1 MKREVKIGIF
11 AIVMLFALWAGIRFL
26 SGIDIFSRN
35 ITYYATYENVSGL
48 QTAASVT
55 IHGVKVGTVESIT
68 FDPSKSNEVEV
79 ALAVKRQY
87 RLPVD
92 SRAVIYN
99 DGLMGGKAIMLELGT
114 ASEVLQRGDK
124 ITSVAGADMM
134 SSIGNE
140 LGDLKGKLTVVA
152 DNLATTLANLNT
164 LVEQNTDNLSGTMS
178 NLNSISASLDGVLKK
193 ERTNIEGIVAS
204 LNGLAEMLDQNTER
218 FDRIIGNVDAVAE
231 QLEQAKVDSLVKA
244 FTATADNLSRMLASI
259 NAGEGSVGELM
270 NDKEL
275 YANLATAS
283 GNLSA
288 LLADLKEHPAR
299 YVHFSVFGSDP
310 DKKAERKAA
319 KAEKKAAKAVKATAE
334 ANEAVENAE

>member
-1 MKREVKIGIF
+1 MKKEVKIGIF
-11 AIVMLFALWAGIRFL
+11 ALVMLFSLWAGIRFL

-35 ITYYATYENVSGL
+35 IIYYATYENVSGL
-48 QTAASVT
+48 QTAAPIT
-55 IHGVKVGTVESIT
+55 IHGVKVGTIESIT
-68 FDPSKSNEVEV
+68 FDPSKGSDVKV
-79 ALAVKRQY
+79 ALSVKRQY

-92 SRAVIYN
+92 TRAVIYDN
-99 DGLMGGKAIMLELGT
+99 GIMGGKAIMLELG
-114 ASEVLQRGDK
+114 SSNEILKRGDQ
-124 ITSVAGADMM
+124 IISDGGSDMI

-140 LGDLKGKLTVVA
+140 LGDLKGKLSVVA
-152 DNLATTLANLNT
+152 DNLATALANINT
-164 LVEQNTDNLSGTMS
+164 LVEQNTDNLSGTIS
-178 NLNSISASLDGVLKK
+178 NLNSISASLDGVLKS
-193 ERTNIEGIVAS
+193 ERKNIEGIVTS

-244 FTATADNLSRMLASI
+244 FTSTADNLSHMLASI

-275 YANLATAS
+275 YDNLAAAS

-299 YVHFSVFGSDP
+299 YVHFSIFGSDP

-319 KAEKKAAKAVKATAE
+319 RAEKKAAKAAQQAE
-334 ANEAVENAE
+334 

>member
-1 MKREVKIGIF
+1 MKKEIKIGIF
-11 AIVMLFALWAGIRFL
+11 AVVMLLALWAGIRFL

-35 ITYYATYENVSGL
+35 IIYYASYENVSGL
-48 QTAASVT
+48 QTAAPIT
-55 IHGVKVGTVESIT
+55 IHGVKVGTIESIT
-68 FDPSKSNEVEV
+68 FDPSKGSDVKV

-92 SRAVIYN
+92 TRAVIYDN
-99 DGLMGGKAIMLELGT
+99 GIMGGKAIKLDLGSSSEL
-114 ASEVLQRGDK
+114 LKRGDQ
-124 ITSVAGADMM
+124 IISDSGSDMM

-152 DNLATTLANLNT
+152 DNLATALANINT
-164 LVEQNTDNLSGTMS
+164 LVEQNTDNLSGTIS
-178 NLNSISASLDGVLKK
+178 NLNSISASLDGVLKS
-193 ERTNIEGIVAS
+193 ERKNIEGIVTS
-204 LNGLAEMLDQNTER
+204 LTGLAEMLNQNTER

-244 FTATADNLSRMLASI
+244 FTSTADNLSRMLASI

-275 YANLATAS
+275 YDNLAAAS

-299 YVHFSVFGSDP
+299 YVHFPVFGSDP

-319 KAEKKAAKAVKATAE
+319 RAEKKAAKAAQQAE
-334 ANEAVENAE
+334 

>member
-1 MKREVKIGIF
+1 MKKEVKIGIF
-11 AIVMLFALWAGIRFL
+11 AVVMLLALWAGIRFL

-35 ITYYATYENVSGL
+35 IIYYASYENVSGL
-48 QTAASVT
+48 QTAAPIT
-55 IHGVKVGTVESIT
+55 IHGVKVGTIESIT
-68 FDPSKSNEVEV
+68 FDPSKGSDVEV

-92 SRAVIYN
+92 TRAVIYDN
-99 DGLMGGKAIMLELGT
+99 GIMGGKAIKLDLGSSSEL
-114 ASEVLQRGDK
+114 LKRGDQ
-124 ITSVAGADMM
+124 IISEAGSDMM

-152 DNLATTLANLNT
+152 DNLATALANINT
-164 LVEQNTDNLSGTMS
+164 LVEQNTDNLSGTIS
-178 NLNSISASLDGVLKK
+178 NLNSISSSLDGVLKS
-193 ERTNIEGIVAS
+193 ERKNIEGIVTS

-231 QLEQAKVDSLVKA
+231 QLEQAKVDSLVQA
-244 FTATADNLSRMLASI
+244 FTSTADNLSRMLASI
-259 NAGEGSVGELM
+259 NAGEGTVGELM

-275 YANLATAS
+275 YDNLAAAS
-283 GNLSA
+283 SNLSA

-299 YVHFSVFGSDP
+299 YVHISVFGSDP

-319 KAEKKAAKAVKATAE
+319 RAEKKAAKAAQQAE
-334 ANEAVENAE
+334 

>member
-1 MKREVKIGIF
+1 MKKEVKIGIF
-11 AIVMLFALWAGIRFL
+11 AVVMLLALWAGIRFL

-35 ITYYATYENVSGL
+35 IIYYASYENVSGL
-48 QTAASVT
+48 QTAAPIT
-55 IHGVKVGTVESIT
+55 IHGVKVGTIESIT
-68 FDPSKSNEVEV
+68 FDPSKGSDVKV

-92 SRAVIYN
+92 TRAVIYDN
-99 DGLMGGKAIMLELGT
+99 GIMGGKAIKLDLGSSSEL
-114 ASEVLQRGDK
+114 LKRGDQ
-124 ITSVAGADMM
+124 IISDSGSDMM

-152 DNLATTLANLNT
+152 DNLATALANINT
-164 LVEQNTDNLSGTMS
+164 LVEQNTDNLSGTIS
-178 NLNSISASLDGVLKK
+178 NLNSISASLDGVLKS
-193 ERTNIEGIVAS
+193 ERKNIEGIVTS
-204 LNGLAEMLDQNTER
+204 LNGLAEMLNQNTER

-231 QLEQAKVDSLVKA
+231 QLEQAQVDSLVKA
-244 FTATADNLSRMLASI
+244 FTSTADNLSRMLASI

-270 NDKEL
+270 NDKGL
-275 YANLATAS
+275 YDNLAAAS

-319 KAEKKAAKAVKATAE
+319 RAEKKAAKAAQQAE
-334 ANEAVENAE
+334 

>member
-1 MKREVKIGIF
+1 MKKEVKIGIF
-11 AIVMLFALWAGIRFL
+11 ALVMLFSLWAGIRFL

-35 ITYYATYENVSGL
+35 IIYYATYENVSGL
-48 QTAASVT
+48 QTAAPIT
-55 IHGVKVGTVESIT
+55 IHGVKVGTIESIT
-68 FDPSKSNEVEV
+68 FDPSKGSDVKV
-79 ALAVKRQY
+79 ALSVKRQY

-92 SRAVIYN
+92 TRAVIYDN
-99 DGLMGGKAIMLELGT
+99 GIMGGKAIMLELG
-114 ASEVLQRGDK
+114 SSNEILKRGDQ
-124 ITSVAGADMM
+124 IISDGGSDMI

-140 LGDLKGKLTVVA
+140 LGDLKGKLSVVA
-152 DNLATTLANLNT
+152 DNLATALANINT
-164 LVEQNTDNLSGTMS
+164 LVEQNTDNLSGTIS
-178 NLNSISASLDGVLKK
+178 NLNSISASLDGVLKS
-193 ERTNIEGIVAS
+193 ERKNIEGIVTS

-244 FTATADNLSRMLASI
+244 FTSTADNLSRMLASI

-275 YANLATAS
+275 YDNLAAAS

-319 KAEKKAAKAVKATAE
+319 RAEKKAAKAAQQAE
-334 ANEAVENAE
+334 

>member
-11 AIVMLFALWAGIRFL
+11 AIVMLLALWAGIRFL
-26 SGIDIFSRN
+26 SGIDILSRN
-35 ITYYATYENVSGL
+35 ITYYATYANVNGL
-48 QTAASVT
+48 QTAAAVT
-55 IHGVKVGTVESIT
+55 IHGVKVGTVEGIT

-79 ALAVKRQY
+79 AISVKRQY

-99 DGLMGGKAIMLELGT
+99 DGIMGGKAIMLELGT
-114 ASEVLQRGDK
+114 ASEVLKRGDK
-124 ITSVAGADMM
+124 IISDAGADMM

-140 LGDLKGKLTVVA
+140 LGDLKGKLAVVA
-152 DNLATTLANLNT
+152 DNLATTLTNLNA
-164 LVEQNTDNLSGTMS
+164 LVEQNTANLSGTMS
-178 NLNSISASLDGVLKK
+178 NLNSISSTLDGVLKS
-193 ERTNIEGIVAS
+193 ERKNIEGIVIS

-244 FTATADNLSRMLASI
+244 FTATADNVSAMLASI
-259 NAGEGSVGELM
+259 NAGKGSLGELM
-270 NDKEL
+270 TDNEL
-275 YANLATAS
+275 YNNLATAS

-288 LLADLKEHPAR
+288 LLADLKEHPTR
-299 YVHFSVFGSDP
+299 YVHLSVFGSDP

-319 KAEKKAAKAVKATAE
+319 KAEKKAAKAAKQQNEGAAE
-334 ANEAVENAE
+334 

>member
-1 MKREVKIGIF
+1 MKKEVKIGIF
-11 AIVMLFALWAGIRFL
+11 AVVMLLSLWAGIRFL

-35 ITYYATYENVSGL
+35 IIYYASYENVSGL
-48 QTAASVT
+48 QTAAPIT
-55 IHGVKVGTVESIT
+55 IHGVKVGTIESIT
-68 FDPSKSNEVEV
+68 FDPSKGSDVEV

-92 SRAVIYN
+92 TRAVIYDN
-99 DGLMGGKAIMLELGT
+99 GIMGGKAIKLDLGSSSEL
-114 ASEVLQRGDK
+114 LKRGDQ
-124 ITSVAGADMM
+124 IISDAGSDMM

-152 DNLATTLANLNT
+152 DNLATALANINT
-164 LVEQNTDNLSGTMS
+164 LVEQNTDNLSGTIS
-178 NLNSISASLDGVLKK
+178 NLNSISSSLDGVLKS
-193 ERTNIEGIVAS
+193 ERKNIEGIVTS

-231 QLEQAKVDSLVKA
+231 QLEQAKVDSLVQA
-244 FTATADNLSRMLASI
+244 FTSTADNLSRMLASI
-259 NAGEGSVGELM
+259 NAGEGTVGELM

-275 YANLATAS
+275 YDNLAAAS

-319 KAEKKAAKAVKATAE
+319 RAEKKAAKAAQQAE
-334 ANEAVENAE
+334 

>member
-1 MKREVKIGIF
+1 MKKEVKIGIF
-11 AIVMLFALWAGIRFL
+11 AVVMLLALWAGIRFL

-35 ITYYATYENVSGL
+35 IIYYASYENVSGL
-48 QTAASVT
+48 QTAAPIT
-55 IHGVKVGTVESIT
+55 IHGVKVGTIESIT
-68 FDPSKSNEVEV
+68 FDPAKGSDVEV

-92 SRAVIYN
+92 TRAVIYDN
-99 DGLMGGKAIMLELGT
+99 GIMGGKAIKLDLGSSSEL
-114 ASEVLQRGDK
+114 LKRGDQ
-124 ITSVAGADMM
+124 IISDAGSDMM

-152 DNLATTLANLNT
+152 DNLATALANINT
-164 LVEQNTDNLSGTMS
+164 LVEQNTDNLSGTIS
-178 NLNSISASLDGVLKK
+178 NLNSISSSLDGVLKS
-193 ERTNIEGIVAS
+193 ERKNIEGIVTS

-231 QLEQAKVDSLVKA
+231 QLEQAKVDSLVQA
-244 FTATADNLSRMLASI
+244 FTSTADNLSRMLASI
-259 NAGEGSVGELM
+259 NAGEGTVGELM

-275 YANLATAS
+275 YDNLAAAS

-299 YVHFSVFGSDP
+299 YVHISVFGSDP

-319 KAEKKAAKAVKATAE
+319 RAEKKAAKAAQQAE
-334 ANEAVENAE
+334 

>member
-1 MKREVKIGIF
+1 MKKEVKIGIF
-11 AIVMLFALWAGIRFL
+11 AVVMLLALWAGIRFL

-35 ITYYATYENVSGL
+35 IIYYASYENVSGL
-48 QTAASVT
+48 QTAAPIT
-55 IHGVKVGTVESIT
+55 IHGVKMGTIESIT
-68 FDPSKSNEVEV
+68 FDPSKGSDVKV

-92 SRAVIYN
+92 TRAVIYDN
-99 DGLMGGKAIMLELGT
+99 GIMGGKAIKLDLGSSSEL
-114 ASEVLQRGDK
+114 LKRGDQ
-124 ITSVAGADMM
+124 IISDSGSDMM

-152 DNLATTLANLNT
+152 DNLATALANINT
-164 LVEQNTDNLSGTMS
+164 LVEQNTDNLSGTIS
-178 NLNSISASLDGVLKK
+178 NLNSISASLDGVLKS
-193 ERTNIEGIVAS
+193 ERKNIEGIVTS
-204 LNGLAEMLDQNTER
+204 LTGLAEMLNQNTER

-244 FTATADNLSRMLASI
+244 FTSTADNLSRMLASI

-275 YANLATAS
+275 YDNLAAAS

-319 KAEKKAAKAVKATAE
+319 RAEKKAAKAAQQAE
-334 ANEAVENAE
+334 

>member
-1 MKREVKIGIF
+1 MKKEVKIGIF
-11 AIVMLFALWAGIRFL
+11 AVVMLLALWAGIRFL

-35 ITYYATYENVSGL
+35 IIYYASYENVSGL
-48 QTAASVT
+48 QTAAPIT
-55 IHGVKVGTVESIT
+55 IHGVKVGTIESIT
-68 FDPSKSNEVEV
+68 FDPVKGSDVKV

-87 RLPVD
+87 RLPVNT
-92 SRAVIYN
+92 RAVIYDN
-99 DGLMGGKAIMLELGT
+99 GIMGGKAIMLELGSS
-114 ASEVLQRGDK
+114 SEVLSRGDQ
-124 ITSVAGADMM
+124 IISDSGSDMI

-152 DNLATTLANLNT
+152 DNLATALANINT
-164 LVEQNTDNLSGTMS
+164 LVEQNTDNLSGTIS
-178 NLNSISASLDGVLKK
+178 NLNSISASLDGVLKS
-193 ERTNIEGIVAS
+193 ERKNIEGIVTS

-244 FTATADNLSRMLASI
+244 FTSTADNLSRMLASI
-259 NAGEGSVGELM
+259 NAGEGTVGELM

-275 YANLATAS
+275 YDNLAAAS

-299 YVHFSVFGSDP
+299 YVHISVFGSDP

-319 KAEKKAAKAVKATAE
+319 RAEKKAAKAAQQAE
-334 ANEAVENAE
+334 

>member
-1 MKREVKIGIF
+1 MKKEVKIGIF
-11 AIVMLFALWAGIRFL
+11 AVVMLFALWAGIRFL

-35 ITYYATYENVSGL
+35 IIYYASYENVSGL
-48 QTAASVT
+48 QTAAPIT
-55 IHGVKVGTVESIT
+55 IHGVKVGTIESIT
-68 FDPSKSNEVEV
+68 FDPSKGSDVKV

-87 RLPVD
+87 RLPLD
-92 SRAVIYN
+92 TRAVIYDN
-99 DGLMGGKAIMLELGT
+99 GIMGGKAIKLDLGSSSEL
-114 ASEVLQRGDK
+114 LKRGDQ
-124 ITSVAGADMM
+124 IISDSGSDMM

-152 DNLATTLANLNT
+152 DNLATALANINT
-164 LVEQNTDNLSGTMS
+164 LVEQNTDNLSGTIS
-178 NLNSISASLDGVLKK
+178 NLNSISASLDGVLKS
-193 ERTNIEGIVAS
+193 ERKNIEGIVTS

-244 FTATADNLSRMLASI
+244 FTSTADNLSRMLASI

-275 YANLATAS
+275 YDNLAAAS
-283 GNLSA
+283 SNLSA

-319 KAEKKAAKAVKATAE
+319 RAEKKAAKAAQQAE
-334 ANEAVENAE
+334 

>member
-1 MKREVKIGIF
+1 MKKEVKIGIF
-11 AIVMLFALWAGIRFL
+11 ALVMLLSLWAGIRFL

-35 ITYYATYENVSGL
+35 IIYYASYENVSGL
-48 QTAASVT
+48 QTAAPIT
-55 IHGVKVGTVESIT
+55 IHGVKVGTIESIT
-68 FDPSKSNEVEV
+68 FDPSKGSDVEV

-92 SRAVIYN
+92 TRAVIYDN
-99 DGLMGGKAIMLELGT
+99 GIMGGKAIMLELG
-114 ASEVLQRGDK
+114 SSNEILKRGDQ
-124 ITSVAGADMM
+124 IISDGGSDMI

-140 LGDLKGKLTVVA
+140 LGDLKGKLSVVA
-152 DNLATTLANLNT
+152 DNLATALANINT
-164 LVEQNTDNLSGTMS
+164 LVEQNTDNLSGTIS
-178 NLNSISASLDGVLKK
+178 NLNSISASLDGVLKS
-193 ERTNIEGIVAS
+193 ERKNIEGIVTS

-244 FTATADNLSRMLASI
+244 FTSTADNLSRMLASI

-275 YANLATAS
+275 YDNLAAAS

-319 KAEKKAAKAVKATAE
+319 RAEKKAAKAAQQAE
-334 ANEAVENAE
+334 

>member
-1 MKREVKIGIF
+1 MKKEVKIGIF
-11 AIVMLFALWAGIRFL
+11 AVVMLLALWAGIRFL

-35 ITYYATYENVSGL
+35 IIYYASYENVSGL
-48 QTAASVT
+48 QTAAPIT
-55 IHGVKVGTVESIT
+55 IHGVKVGTIESIT
-68 FDPSKSNEVEV
+68 FDPSKGSDVEV

-92 SRAVIYN
+92 TRAVIYDN
-99 DGLMGGKAIMLELGT
+99 GIMGGKAIKLDLGSSSEL
-114 ASEVLQRGDK
+114 LKRGDQ
-124 ITSVAGADMM
+124 IISDAGSDMI

-152 DNLATTLANLNT
+152 DNLATALANINT
-164 LVEQNTDNLSGTMS
+164 LVEQNTDNLSGTIS
-178 NLNSISASLDGVLKK
+178 NLNSISSSLDGVLKS
-193 ERTNIEGIVAS
+193 ERKNIESIVTS

-231 QLEQAKVDSLVKA
+231 QLEQAKVDSLVQA
-244 FTATADNLSRMLASI
+244 FTSTADNLSRMLASI
-259 NAGEGSVGELM
+259 NAGEGTVGELM

-275 YANLATAS
+275 YDNLAAAS

-299 YVHFSVFGSDP
+299 YVHISVFGSDP

-319 KAEKKAAKAVKATAE
+319 RAEKKAAKAAQQAE
-334 ANEAVENAE
+334 

>member
-1 MKREVKIGIF
+1 MKKEVKIGIF
-11 AIVMLFALWAGIRFL
+11 AVVMLLALWAGIRFL

-35 ITYYATYENVSGL
+35 IIYYASYENVSGL
-48 QTAASVT
+48 QTAAPIT
-55 IHGVKVGTVESIT
+55 IHGVKVGTIESIT
-68 FDPSKSNEVEV
+68 FDPSKGSDVKV

-92 SRAVIYN
+92 TRAVIYDN
-99 DGLMGGKAIMLELGT
+99 GIMGGKAIKLDLGSSSEL
-114 ASEVLQRGDK
+114 LKRGDQ
-124 ITSVAGADMM
+124 IISDSGSDMM

-152 DNLATTLANLNT
+152 DNLATALANINT
-164 LVEQNTDNLSGTMS
+164 LVEQNTDNLSGTIS
-178 NLNSISASLDGVLKK
+178 NLNSISASLDGVLKS
-193 ERTNIEGIVAS
+193 ERKNIEGIVTS
-204 LNGLAEMLDQNTER
+204 LNSLAEMLNQNTER

-244 FTATADNLSRMLASI
+244 FTSTADNLSRMLASI

-275 YANLATAS
+275 YDNLAAAS

-319 KAEKKAAKAVKATAE
+319 RAEKKAAKAAQQAE
-334 ANEAVENAE
+334 

>member
-1 MKREVKIGIF
+1 MKKEVKIGIF
-11 AIVMLFALWAGIRFL
+11 AVVMLLALWAGIRFL

-35 ITYYATYENVSGL
+35 IIYYATYENVSGL
-48 QTAASVT
+48 QTAAPIT
-55 IHGVKVGTVESIT
+55 IHGVKVGTIESIT
-68 FDPSKSNEVEV
+68 FDPSKGSDVEV

-92 SRAVIYN
+92 TRAVIYDN
-99 DGLMGGKAIMLELGT
+99 GIMGGKAIKLDLGSSSEL
-114 ASEVLQRGDK
+114 LKRGDQ
-124 ITSVAGADMM
+124 IISDAGSDMM

-152 DNLATTLANLNT
+152 DNLATALANINT
-164 LVEQNTDNLSGTMS
+164 LVEQNTDNLSGTIS
-178 NLNSISASLDGVLKK
+178 NLNSISSSLDGVLKS
-193 ERTNIEGIVAS
+193 ERKNIEGIVTS

-231 QLEQAKVDSLVKA
+231 QLEQAKVDSLVQA
-244 FTATADNLSRMLASI
+244 FTSTADNLSRMLASI
-259 NAGEGSVGELM
+259 NAGEGTVGELM

-275 YANLATAS
+275 YDNLAAAS

-299 YVHFSVFGSDP
+299 YVHISVFGSDP

-319 KAEKKAAKAVKATAE
+319 RAEKKAAKAAQQAE
-334 ANEAVENAE
+334 

>member
-1 MKREVKIGIF
+1 MKKEVKIGIF
-11 AIVMLFALWAGIRFL
+11 AVVMLLALWAGIRFL

-35 ITYYATYENVSGL
+35 IIYYASYENVSGL
-48 QTAASVT
+48 QTAAPIT
-55 IHGVKVGTVESIT
+55 IHGVKVGTIESIT
-68 FDPSKSNEVEV
+68 FDPSKGSDVEV

-92 SRAVIYN
+92 TRAVIYDN
-99 DGLMGGKAIMLELGT
+99 GIMGGKAIKLDLGSSSEL
-114 ASEVLQRGDK
+114 LKRGDQ
-124 ITSVAGADMM
+124 IISDAGSDMM

-152 DNLATTLANLNT
+152 DNLATALANINT
-164 LVEQNTDNLSGTMS
+164 LVEQNTDNLSGTIS
-178 NLNSISASLDGVLKK
+178 NLNSISSSLDGVLKS
-193 ERTNIEGIVAS
+193 ERKNIEGIVTS

-244 FTATADNLSRMLASI
+244 FTSTADNLSRMLASI

-275 YANLATAS
+275 YDNLAAAS

-299 YVHFSVFGSDP
+299 YVHISVFGSDP

-319 KAEKKAAKAVKATAE
+319 RAEKKAAKAAQQAE
-334 ANEAVENAE
+334 

>member
-1 MKREVKIGIF
+1 MKKEVKIGIF
-11 AIVMLFALWAGIRFL
+11 AVVMLLALWAGIRFL

-35 ITYYATYENVSGL
+35 IIYYASYENVSGL
-48 QTAASVT
+48 QTAAPIT
-55 IHGVKVGTVESIT
+55 IHGVKVGTIESIT
-68 FDPSKSNEVEV
+68 FDPSKGSDVEV

-92 SRAVIYN
+92 TRAVIYDN
-99 DGLMGGKAIMLELGT
+99 GIMGGKAIKLDLGSSSEL
-114 ASEVLQRGDK
+114 LKRGDQ
-124 ITSVAGADMM
+124 IISEAGSDMM

-152 DNLATTLANLNT
+152 DNLATALANINT
-164 LVEQNTDNLSGTMS
+164 LVEQNTDNLSGTIS
-178 NLNSISASLDGVLKK
+178 NLNSISSSLDGVLKS
-193 ERTNIEGIVAS
+193 ERKNIEGIVTS

-231 QLEQAKVDSLVKA
+231 QLEQAKVDSLVQA
-244 FTATADNLSRMLASI
+244 FTSTADNLSRMLASI
-259 NAGEGSVGELM
+259 NAGEGTVGELM

-275 YANLATAS
+275 YDNLAAAS

-299 YVHFSVFGSDP
+299 YVHISVFGSDP

-319 KAEKKAAKAVKATAE
+319 RAEKKAAKAAQQAE
-334 ANEAVENAE
+334 

>member
-1 MKREVKIGIF
+1 MKKEVKIGIF
-11 AIVMLFALWAGIRFL
+11 AVVMLLALWAGIRFL

-35 ITYYATYENVSGL
+35 IIYYASYENVSGL
-48 QTAASVT
+48 QTAAPIT
-55 IHGVKVGTVESIT
+55 IHGVKVGTIESIT
-68 FDPSKSNEVEV
+68 FDPSKGSDVEV

-92 SRAVIYN
+92 TRAVIYDN
-99 DGLMGGKAIMLELGT
+99 GIMGGKAIKLDLGSSNEL
-114 ASEVLQRGDK
+114 LKRGDQ
-124 ITSVAGADMM
+124 IISDAGSDMM

-152 DNLATTLANLNT
+152 DNLATALANINT
-164 LVEQNTDNLSGTMS
+164 LVEQNTDNLSGTIS
-178 NLNSISASLDGVLKK
+178 NLNSISSSLDGVLKS
-193 ERTNIEGIVAS
+193 ERKNIEGIVTS

-231 QLEQAKVDSLVKA
+231 QLEQAKVDSLVQA
-244 FTATADNLSRMLASI
+244 FTSTADNLSRMLASI
-259 NAGEGSVGELM
+259 NAGEGTVGELM

-275 YANLATAS
+275 YDNLAAAS

-299 YVHFSVFGSDP
+299 YVHISVFGSDP

-319 KAEKKAAKAVKATAE
+319 RAEKKAAKAARQAE
-334 ANEAVENAE
+334 

>member
-1 MKREVKIGIF
+1 MKKEVKIGIF
-11 AIVMLFALWAGIRFL
+11 AVVMLLALWAGIRFL

-35 ITYYATYENVSGL
+35 IIYYASYENVSGL
-48 QTAASVT
+48 QTAAPIT
-55 IHGVKVGTVESIT
+55 IHGVKVGTIESIT
-68 FDPSKSNEVEV
+68 FDPSKGSDVKV

-92 SRAVIYN
+92 TRAVIYDN
-99 DGLMGGKAIMLELGT
+99 GIMGGKAIKLDLGSSSEL
-114 ASEVLQRGDK
+114 LKRGDQ
-124 ITSVAGADMM
+124 IISDSGSDMM

-152 DNLATTLANLNT
+152 DNLATALANINT
-164 LVEQNTDNLSGTMS
+164 LVEQNTDNLSGTIS
-178 NLNSISASLDGVLKK
+178 NLNSISASLDGVLKS
-193 ERTNIEGIVAS
+193 ERKNIEGIVTS
-204 LNGLAEMLDQNTER
+204 LNGLAEMLNQNTER

-244 FTATADNLSRMLASI
+244 FTSTADNLSRMLASI

-275 YANLATAS
+275 YDNLAAAS

-319 KAEKKAAKAVKATAE
+319 RAEKKAAKAAQQAE
-334 ANEAVENAE
+334 

>member
-1 MKREVKIGIF
+1 MI
-11 AIVMLFALWAGIRFL
+11 
-26 SGIDIFSRN
+26 
-35 ITYYATYENVSGL
+35 
-48 QTAASVT
+48 
-55 IHGVKVGTVESIT
+55 
-68 FDPSKSNEVEV
+68 
-79 ALAVKRQY
+79 
-87 RLPVD
+87 
-92 SRAVIYN
+92 
-99 DGLMGGKAIMLELGT
+99 
-114 ASEVLQRGDK
+114 
-124 ITSVAGADMM
+124 

-140 LGDLKGKLTVVA
+140 LGDLKGKLSVVA
-152 DNLATTLANLNT
+152 DNLATALANINT
-164 LVEQNTDNLSGTMS
+164 LVEQNTDNLSGTIS
-178 NLNSISASLDGVLKK
+178 NLNSISASLDGVLKS
-193 ERTNIEGIVAS
+193 ERKNIEGIVTS

-244 FTATADNLSRMLASI
+244 FTSTADNLSRMLASI

-275 YANLATAS
+275 YDNLAAAS

-319 KAEKKAAKAVKATAE
+319 RAEKKAAKAAQQAE
-334 ANEAVENAE
+334 

>member
-1 MKREVKIGIF
+1 MKKEVKIGIF
-11 AIVMLFALWAGIRFL
+11 AVVMLLALWAGIRFL

-35 ITYYATYENVSGL
+35 IIYYASYENVSGL
-48 QTAASVT
+48 QTAAPIT
-55 IHGVKVGTVESIT
+55 IHGVKVGTIESIT
-68 FDPSKSNEVEV
+68 FDPSKGSDVEV

-92 SRAVIYN
+92 TRAVIYDN
-99 DGLMGGKAIMLELGT
+99 GIMGGKAIKLDLGSSSEL
-114 ASEVLQRGDK
+114 LKRGDQ
-124 ITSVAGADMM
+124 IISDAGSDMM

-152 DNLATTLANLNT
+152 DNLATALANINT
-164 LVEQNTDNLSGTMS
+164 LVEQNTDNLSGTIS
-178 NLNSISASLDGVLKK
+178 NLNSISSSLDGVLKS
-193 ERTNIEGIVAS
+193 ERKNIEGIVTS

-231 QLEQAKVDSLVKA
+231 QLEQAKVDSLVQA
-244 FTATADNLSRMLASI
+244 FTSTADNLSRMLASI
-259 NAGEGSVGELM
+259 NAGEGTVGELM

-275 YANLATAS
+275 YGNLAAAS

-299 YVHFSVFGSDP
+299 YVHISVFGSDP

-319 KAEKKAAKAVKATAE
+319 RAEKKAAKAAQQAE
-334 ANEAVENAE
+334 

>member
-1 MKREVKIGIF
+1 MKKEVKIGIF
-11 AIVMLFALWAGIRFL
+11 AVVMLLALWAGIRFL

-35 ITYYATYENVSGL
+35 IIYYASYENVSGL
-48 QTAASVT
+48 QTAAPIT
-55 IHGVKVGTVESIT
+55 IHGVKVGTIESIT
-68 FDPSKSNEVEV
+68 FDPSKGSDVEV

-92 SRAVIYN
+92 TRAVIYDN
-99 DGLMGGKAIMLELGT
+99 GIMGGKAIKLDLGSSSEL
-114 ASEVLQRGDK
+114 LKRGDQ
-124 ITSVAGADMM
+124 IISDAGSDMM

-140 LGDLKGKLTVVA
+140 LGDLKGKLSVVA
-152 DNLATTLANLNT
+152 DNLATALANINT
-164 LVEQNTDNLSGTMS
+164 LVEQNTDNLSGTIS
-178 NLNSISASLDGVLKK
+178 NLNSISSSLDGVLKS
-193 ERTNIEGIVAS
+193 ERKNIEGIVTS

-231 QLEQAKVDSLVKA
+231 QLEQAKVDSLVQA
-244 FTATADNLSRMLASI
+244 FTSTADNLSRMLASI
-259 NAGEGSVGELM
+259 NAGEGTVGELM

-275 YANLATAS
+275 YDNLAAAS

-299 YVHFSVFGSDP
+299 YVHISVFGSDP

-319 KAEKKAAKAVKATAE
+319 RAEKKAAKAAKQAE
-334 ANEAVENAE
+334 

>member
-1 MKREVKIGIF
+1 MKKEVKIGIF
-11 AIVMLFALWAGIRFL
+11 AVVMLLALWAGIRFL

-35 ITYYATYENVSGL
+35 IIYYASYENVSGL
-48 QTAASVT
+48 QTAAPIT
-55 IHGVKVGTVESIT
+55 IHGVKVGTIESIT
-68 FDPSKSNEVEV
+68 FDPSKGSDVEV

-92 SRAVIYN
+92 TRAVIYDN
-99 DGLMGGKAIMLELGT
+99 GIMGGKAIKLDLGSSSEL
-114 ASEVLQRGDK
+114 LKRGDQ
-124 ITSVAGADMM
+124 IISDAGSDMM

-152 DNLATTLANLNT
+152 DNLATALANINT
-164 LVEQNTDNLSGTMS
+164 LVEQNTDNLSGTIS
-178 NLNSISASLDGVLKK
+178 NLNSISSSLDGVLKS
-193 ERTNIEGIVAS
+193 ERKNIEGIVTS

-231 QLEQAKVDSLVKA
+231 QLEQAKVDSLVQA
-244 FTATADNLSRMLASI
+244 FTSTADNLSRMLASI
-259 NAGEGSVGELM
+259 NAGEGTVGELM

-275 YANLATAS
+275 YDNLAAAS

-319 KAEKKAAKAVKATAE
+319 RAEKKAAKAAQQAE
-334 ANEAVENAE
+334 

>member
-1 MKREVKIGIF
+1 MKKEVKIGIF
-11 AIVMLFALWAGIRFL
+11 AVVMLLALWAGIRFL

-35 ITYYATYENVSGL
+35 IIYYASYENVSGL
-48 QTAASVT
+48 QTAAPIT
-55 IHGVKVGTVESIT
+55 IHGVKVGTIESIT
-68 FDPSKSNEVEV
+68 FDPSKGSDVEV

-92 SRAVIYN
+92 TRAVIYDN
-99 DGLMGGKAIMLELGT
+99 GIMGGKAIKLDLGSSSEL
-114 ASEVLQRGDK
+114 LKRGDQ
-124 ITSVAGADMM
+124 IISDAGSDMM

-152 DNLATTLANLNT
+152 DNLATALANINT
-164 LVEQNTDNLSGTMS
+164 LVEQNTDNLSGTIS
-178 NLNSISASLDGVLKK
+178 NLNSISSSLDGVLKS
-193 ERTNIEGIVAS
+193 ERKNIEGIVTS

-231 QLEQAKVDSLVKA
+231 QLEQAKVDSLVQA
-244 FTATADNLSRMLASI
+244 FTSTADNLSRMLASI
-259 NAGEGSVGELM
+259 NAGEGTVGELM

-275 YANLATAS
+275 YDNLAAAS

-299 YVHFSVFGSDP
+299 YVHISVFGSDP

-319 KAEKKAAKAVKATAE
+319 RAEKKAAKAAQQAE
-334 ANEAVENAE
+334 

>member
-1 MKREVKIGIF
+1 MKKEVKIGIF
-11 AIVMLFALWAGIRFL
+11 AVVMLLALWAGIRFL

-35 ITYYATYENVSGL
+35 IIYYASYENVSGL
-48 QTAASVT
+48 QTAAPIT
-55 IHGVKVGTVESIT
+55 IHGVKVGTIESIT
-68 FDPSKSNEVEV
+68 FDPSKGSDVEV

-92 SRAVIYN
+92 TRAVIYDN
-99 DGLMGGKAIMLELGT
+99 GIMGGKAIKLDLGSSSEL
-114 ASEVLQRGDK
+114 LKRGDQ
-124 ITSVAGADMM
+124 IISDAGSDMI

-152 DNLATTLANLNT
+152 DNLATALANINT
-164 LVEQNTDNLSGTMS
+164 LVEQNTDNLSGTIS
-178 NLNSISASLDGVLKK
+178 NLNSISSSLDGVLKS
-193 ERTNIEGIVAS
+193 ERKNIEGIVTS

-231 QLEQAKVDSLVKA
+231 QLEQAKVDSLVQA
-244 FTATADNLSRMLASI
+244 FTSTADNLSRMLASI
-259 NAGEGSVGELM
+259 NAGEGTVGELM

-275 YANLATAS
+275 YDNLAAAS

-299 YVHFSVFGSDP
+299 YVHISVFGSDP

-319 KAEKKAAKAVKATAE
+319 RAEKKAAKAAQQAE
-334 ANEAVENAE
+334 

>member
-1 MKREVKIGIF
+1 MKKEVKIGIF
-11 AIVMLFALWAGIRFL
+11 ALVMLFSLWAGIRFL

-35 ITYYATYENVSGL
+35 IIYYATYENVSGL
-48 QTAASVT
+48 QTAAPIT
-55 IHGVKVGTVESIT
+55 IHGVKVGTIESIT
-68 FDPSKSNEVEV
+68 FDPSKGSDVKV
-79 ALAVKRQY
+79 ALSVKRQY

-92 SRAVIYN
+92 TRAVIYDN
-99 DGLMGGKAIMLELGT
+99 GIMGGKAIMLELG
-114 ASEVLQRGDK
+114 SSNEILKRGDQ
-124 ITSVAGADMM
+124 IISDGGSDMI

-140 LGDLKGKLTVVA
+140 LGDLKGKLSVVA
-152 DNLATTLANLNT
+152 DNLATALANINT
-164 LVEQNTDNLSGTMS
+164 LVEQNTDNLSGTIS
-178 NLNSISASLDGVLKK
+178 NLNSISASLDGVLKS
-193 ERTNIEGIVAS
+193 ERKNIEGIVTS

-244 FTATADNLSRMLASI
+244 FTSTADNLSHMLASI

-275 YANLATAS
+275 YDNLAAAS

-319 KAEKKAAKAVKATAE
+319 RAEKKAAKAAQQAE
-334 ANEAVENAE
+334 

>member
-1 MKREVKIGIF
+1 MKKEVKIGIF
-11 AIVMLFALWAGIRFL
+11 AVVMLLALWAGIRFL

-35 ITYYATYENVSGL
+35 IIYYASYENVSGL
-48 QTAASVT
+48 QTAAPIT
-55 IHGVKVGTVESIT
+55 IHGVKVGTIESIT
-68 FDPSKSNEVEV
+68 FDPSKGSDVKV
-79 ALAVKRQY
+79 TLAVKRQY

-92 SRAVIYN
+92 TRAVIYDN
-99 DGLMGGKAIMLELGT
+99 GIMGGKAIKLDLGSSSEL
-114 ASEVLQRGDK
+114 LKRGDQ
-124 ITSVAGADMM
+124 IISDSGSDMM

-152 DNLATTLANLNT
+152 DNLATALANINT
-164 LVEQNTDNLSGTMS
+164 LVEQNTDNLSGTIS
-178 NLNSISASLDGVLKK
+178 NLNSISASLDGVLKS
-193 ERTNIEGIVAS
+193 ERKNIEGIVTS
-204 LNGLAEMLDQNTER
+204 LNGLAEMLNQNTER

-244 FTATADNLSRMLASI
+244 FTSTADNLSRMLASI

-275 YANLATAS
+275 YDNLAAAS

-319 KAEKKAAKAVKATAE
+319 RAEKKAAKAAQQAE
-334 ANEAVENAE
+334 

>member
-1 MKREVKIGIF
+1 MKKEVKIGIF
-11 AIVMLFALWAGIRFL
+11 AVVMLLALWAGIRFL

-35 ITYYATYENVSGL
+35 IIYYASYENVSGL
-48 QTAASVT
+48 QTAAPIT
-55 IHGVKVGTVESIT
+55 IHGVKVGTIESIT
-68 FDPSKSNEVEV
+68 FDPSKGSDVKV

-92 SRAVIYN
+92 TRAVIYDN
-99 DGLMGGKAIMLELGT
+99 GIMGGKAIKLDLGSSSEL
-114 ASEVLQRGDK
+114 LKRGDQ
-124 ITSVAGADMM
+124 IISDSGSDMM

-152 DNLATTLANLNT
+152 DNLATALANINT
-164 LVEQNTDNLSGTMS
+164 LVEQNTDNLSGTIS
-178 NLNSISASLDGVLKK
+178 NLNSISASLDGVLKS
-193 ERTNIEGIVAS
+193 ERKNIEGIVTS
-204 LNGLAEMLDQNTER
+204 LTGLAEMLNQNTER

-244 FTATADNLSRMLASI
+244 FTSTADNLSRMLASI

-275 YANLATAS
+275 YDNLAAAS

-319 KAEKKAAKAVKATAE
+319 RAEKKAAKAAQQAE
-334 ANEAVENAE
+334 